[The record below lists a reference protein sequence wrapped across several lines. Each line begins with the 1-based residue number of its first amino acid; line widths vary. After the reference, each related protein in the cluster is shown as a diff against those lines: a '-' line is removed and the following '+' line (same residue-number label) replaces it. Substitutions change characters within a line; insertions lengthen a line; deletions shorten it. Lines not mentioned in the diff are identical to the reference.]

1 MKRTARLF
9 AIAEALRARRTGV
22 TAEALA
28 ERFDVS
34 VRTIYRDLDGLR
46 EASLPLIAE
55 RGRGGGYAL
64 DRAYALPPVNF
75 DAREAAVL
83 VTAGRLVSELRMLP
97 FSSTLASALD
107 KVRAALPAR
116 AQRDLDELG
125 AGLSFVGVPAH
136 TAPEPVRRA
145 VEEAWFLRR
154 DLSIRYAGAKG
165 ETQRTVRIQSVVMER
180 TETLLNCLDLEKN
193 EARQFRLHLILSA
206 KLVASEAS
214 GARSP

>member
-1 MKRTARLF
+1 VKRTARLF

-28 ERFDVS
+28 ERFGVS

-46 EASLPLIAE
+46 DASLPLIAE

-83 VTAGRLVSELRMLP
+83 VTVGRLVGELRMLP
-97 FSSTLASALD
+97 FTTTLASALD

-125 AGLSFVGVPAH
+125 QTLSFVGVPAH
-136 TAPEPVRRA
+136 TASEPVRRA

-154 DLSIRYAGAKG
+154 DLSIRYDGAKG
-165 ETQRTVRIQSVVMER
+165 ITERRVRITSVVLER
-180 TETLLNCLDLEKN
+180 TETLLNCLDLDKN
-193 EARQFRLHLILSA
+193 EARQFKLHLVAAA
-206 KLVASEAS
+206 KLIS
-214 GARSP
+214 